1 MTETFSPEQ
10 MLQLKEIV
18 RSAVREEMADVGLRI
33 DNQDHQDDLREDMR
47 FVRRLRQMWDSAAG
61 KLGGAILSAGIII
74 LLAIFGLGFWDW
86 LRGGIK

>member
-10 MLQLKEIV
+10 MLQLKDIV

-33 DNQDHQDDLREDMR
+33 DSPDHADDLREDMR
-47 FVRRLRQMWDSAAG
+47 FVRRIRQTWDAAAG
-61 KLGGAILSAGIII
+61 KVGGAVLTAGIAIVFAII
-74 LLAIFGLGFWDW
+74 GLGFWDW